1 MGLLRCLDLSRLFR
15 TMQAAPLPASA
26 IELDAAL
33 LQATITLALA
43 ALCAFLYARYR
54 KPYFAWWAGAWGL
67 YFLRI
72 GAITSF
78 LLTSHRVW
86 LYWHQVVTGWTALA
100 LLYAA
105 LVFSQQLRW
114 RPWFVGLVLF
124 PPLWSYIA
132 IYQLQ
137 HFLWAAG
144 PAVLFLS
151 LATLWTGWVFLRYRQ
166 KVASS
171 GATLLGVAFVL
182 WGLHH
187 LDYPFLRARGSWA
200 PWGYYLDILL
210 ALAVGAGILL
220 LVLDDLRRGLAALS
234 ALSGDLQ
241 RAGREQDVLEALLAR
256 PLTLPAVSGTA
267 LYTADGA
274 LPRFVQGAGACAAWV
289 DGNLSPAASAI
300 LSRVIETGKPQF
312 TPEWLQ
318 GDPDRS
324 SYPYAAVLPILR
336 GERVLAALVLLG
348 QARDPFTALDDKF
361 LLALGHQVGAALE
374 NADLYTR
381 LEARTVELARLSTRM
396 IEQHEE
402 ERRRLSR
409 ELHDETA
416 QVFSAVKME
425 LGLLR
430 EIVQPEQAARLSQVL
445 ELIDTGIRSIRSV
458 TNDLRPGLLDDL
470 GLLPALRSLV
480 ADFSERSGI
489 LTDLAAPAE
498 IPALSREA
506 ELALFRALQ
515 EGLSNVLRHADAR
528 SVDIGI
534 SVNPQ
539 GVLLRVSDDG
549 RGLGHGTTPEY
560 PEQGGHMGLAGMRER
575 ITALGGTVRFGNRGA
590 AGALLEVV
598 VPASADGPQ

>member
-1 MGLLRCLDLSRLFR
+1 
-15 TMQAAPLPASA
+15 MQGTPLANA
-26 IELDAAL
+26 VELDAAL
-33 LQATITLALA
+33 LQAAITAALA
-43 ALCAFLYARYR
+43 ALCAFLYTRYR

-72 GAITSF
+72 AAITSF
-78 LLTSHRVW
+78 LLTSHRIW

-105 LVFSQQLRW
+105 LVFSQQVRW
-114 RPWFVGLVLF
+114 RPWYLALVLF
-124 PPLWSYIA
+124 PPVWSYIA
-132 IYQLQ
+132 IYRLR

-151 LATLWTGWVFLRYRQ
+151 LATLWTGWVFFRYRQ
-166 KVASS
+166 RVASS
-171 GATLLGVAFVL
+171 GATLLTVAFGL

-187 LDYPFLRARGSWA
+187 LDYPFLRARGTWA

-220 LVLDDLRRGLAALS
+220 LVLDDLRRGLGALS

-241 RAGREQDVLEALLAR
+241 RAGRQQDVLDALLAR
-256 PLTLPAVSGTA
+256 PLSLAAVRGSA
-267 LYTADGA
+267 LFSIEGSSVS
-274 LPRFVQGAGACAAWV
+274 LVRGAGVCARWT
-289 DGNLSPAASAI
+289 DGVLRPPAASV
-300 LSRVIETGKPQF
+300 LTRVIETGRPQF
-312 TPEWLQ
+312 T
-318 GDPDRS
+318 GDWFDAEPGHGT
-324 SYPYAAVLPILR
+324 YAYAAVLPIFR
-336 GERVLAALVLLG
+336 GDVVVAALVLVG
-348 QARDPFTALDDKF
+348 DARDPFTALDDKF

-374 NADLYTR
+374 NADLYSR
-381 LEARTVELARLSTRM
+381 LETRTVELARLSARM

-416 QVFSAVKME
+416 QVFSVVKME

-430 EIVQPEQAARLSQVL
+430 DRVPPDNAPRLDQIL
-445 ELIDTGIRSIRSV
+445 GLIDTGIRSIRSV
-458 TNDLRPGLLDDL
+458 TNDLRPSLLDDL

-489 LTDLAAPAE
+489 RTGLAVPTTL
-498 IPALSREA
+498 PPLSREA

-515 EGLSNVLRHADAR
+515 EALSNVLRHAHAR

-534 SVNPQ
+534 SISAA
-539 GVLLRVSDDG
+539 GVLLQVSDDG
-549 RGLGHGTTPEY
+549 RGLPPGMTTERL
-560 PEQGGHMGLAGMRER
+560 ELEGHMGLAGMRER
-575 ITALGGTVRFGNRGA
+575 ITALGGSVRIRRKDG
-590 AGALLEVV
+590 AGALLEVL
-598 VPASADGPQ
+598 VPAMDGGVE

>member
-1 MGLLRCLDLSRLFR
+1 
-15 TMQAAPLPASA
+15 MQGTPLPASA

-33 LQATITLALA
+33 LQATITAVLAV
-43 ALCAFLYARYR
+43 LCAFLFSRYR
-54 KPYFAWWAGAWGL
+54 KTYFAWWAGAWAL

-72 GAITSF
+72 AAITSF
-78 LLTSHRVW
+78 LLTSQRMW

-105 LVFSQQLRW
+105 LVFSQQVHWRRW
-114 RPWFVGLVLF
+114 YLGLVLF
-124 PPLWSYIA
+124 PPIWSYIA
-132 IYQLQ
+132 IYHLK
-137 HFLWAAG
+137 HFFWAAG

-151 LATLWTGWVFLRYRQ
+151 LATLWTGWVFFRYRQ

-171 GATLLGVAFVL
+171 GATLLAVAFGL

-187 LDYPFLRARGSWA
+187 LDYPFLRAQGAWA
-200 PWGYYLDILL
+200 PWGYYIDILL

-220 LVLDDLRRGLAALS
+220 LVFDDLRRGLGALS

-241 RAGREQDVLEALLAR
+241 RAGREQDVLDALLAR

-267 LYTADGA
+267 LYAVDDQGV
-274 LPRFVQGAGACAAWV
+274 RFVRGAGVCAGWTERT
-289 DGNLSPAASAI
+289 LTSATAGV
-300 LSRVIETGKPQF
+300 LGRVIATGRPQF
-312 TPEWLQ
+312 TSDWADAELN
-318 GDPDRS
+318 GGS
-324 SYPYAAVLPILR
+324 AYPYAAVLPILR
-336 GERVLAALVLLG
+336 GETVLAALVLVG

-374 NADLYTR
+374 NADLYSR
-381 LEARTVELARLSTRM
+381 LETRTVELARLSARM
-396 IEQHEE
+396 VEQHED

-430 EIVQPEQAARLSQVL
+430 DRVQSDEAARLDQIQD
-445 ELIDTGIRSIRSV
+445 LIDTGIRSIRNV
-458 TNDLRPGLLDDL
+458 TNDLRPSLLDDL

-480 ADFSERSGI
+480 ADFTERSGI
-489 LTDLAAPAE
+489 RTGLDLP
-498 IPALSREA
+498 PVMPPLSREA

-515 EGLSNVLRHADAR
+515 EALANVLRHADAR
-528 SVDIGI
+528 TVEIGVSI
-534 SVNPQ
+534 NPD

-549 RGLGHGTTPEY
+549 RGLPAGVSAERL
-560 PEQGGHMGLAGMRER
+560 EWEGHMGLAGMRER
-575 ITALGGTVRFGNRGA
+575 ITALGGNVRLRTPDGA
-590 AGALLEVV
+590 GVSLEVL
-598 VPASADGPQ
+598 VPATAGGGP